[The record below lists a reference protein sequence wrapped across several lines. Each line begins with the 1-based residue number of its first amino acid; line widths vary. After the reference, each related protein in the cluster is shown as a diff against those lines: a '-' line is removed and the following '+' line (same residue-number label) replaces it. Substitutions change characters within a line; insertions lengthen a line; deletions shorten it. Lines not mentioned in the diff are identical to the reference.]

1 MAYSRTEHI
10 GRITLKD
17 ERLSLSSD
25 GYCSVVRFRLAVDRD
40 YKRGDGTIITDFFNC
55 VAFGNLAEAISKYYK
70 RGDTVFVIGRNG
82 NVEWID
88 ESNKERRRDEIV
100 LERCEL
106 IHRSGEKTNL

>member
-10 GRITLKD
+10 GRITLKG

-40 YKRGDGTIITDFFNC
+40 YKRGDGTVITDFFNC

-70 RGDTVFVIGRNG
+70 RGDTVFVVGRNM
-82 NVEWID
+82 NVEWTD
-88 ESNKERRRDEIV
+88 ESNNERRRDEIV

-106 IHRSGEKTNL
+106 IHRSGERSNQ